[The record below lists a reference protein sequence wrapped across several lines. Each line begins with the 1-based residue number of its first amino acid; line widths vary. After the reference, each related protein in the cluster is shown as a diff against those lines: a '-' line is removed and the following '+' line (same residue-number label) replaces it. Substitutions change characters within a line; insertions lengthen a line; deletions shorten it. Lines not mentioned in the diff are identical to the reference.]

1 MSLLGIVMRS
11 LRQHFLSTCITSCS
25 IALAG
30 GLILSVWTIKDQA
43 NDAFVGVHAGFDAVL
58 GARSS
63 KLQLVLN
70 SIFHVEASPGNVAWE
85 DYLDIREHPGIS
97 HALPIAVGDNFRGYR
112 LVGTLPELL
121 QNIEHHPG
129 QKYAIS
135 SGGRWM
141 DPQRRE
147 AVIGFFAAQQLGLKV
162 GDTFHP
168 YHGLLYDEEK
178 QHAETYVV
186 VGLLEPTNSP
196 ADRVLWI
203 PLAGLQKMSG
213 HDPQA
218 ATDISAVLIKLKQ
231 PQSGF
236 RMDMT
241 INKQGNRLTFAW
253 PVDQIMAQ
261 LFQKIGWFDKIL
273 AMVAYLV
280 AVVAAGGI
288 LSGLYNTM
296 EERRRDIAILR
307 ALGAR
312 RRIIFGTI
320 LLESTVIALVGAGLS
335 FTIYAMIFE
344 GASGIIRHQTGV
356 VIHPWQWHASMLWT
370 PLSMILLGALAG
382 CIPALKAYHTPVA
395 ENLTPIS

>member
-112 LVGTLPELL
+112 LVGTLPALL

-168 YHGLLYDEEK
+168 TMVFFTMK
-178 QHAETYVV
+178 K
-186 VGLLEPTNSP
+186 NSMP
-196 ADRVLWI
+196 K
-203 PLAGLQKMSG
+203 PMS
-213 HDPQA
+213 
-218 ATDISAVLIKLKQ
+218 S
-231 PQSGF
+231 
-236 RMDMT
+236 
-241 INKQGNRLTFAW
+241 
-253 PVDQIMAQ
+253 
-261 LFQKIGWFDKIL
+261 
-273 AMVAYLV
+273 
-280 AVVAAGGI
+280 
-288 LSGLYNTM
+288 
-296 EERRRDIAILR
+296 
-307 ALGAR
+307 
-312 RRIIFGTI
+312 
-320 LLESTVIALVGAGLS
+320 
-335 FTIYAMIFE
+335 
-344 GASGIIRHQTGV
+344 
-356 VIHPWQWHASMLWT
+356 
-370 PLSMILLGALAG
+370 
-382 CIPALKAYHTPVA
+382 
-395 ENLTPIS
+395 

>member
-1 MSLLGIVMRS
+1 
-11 LRQHFLSTCITSCS
+11 
-25 IALAG
+25 
-30 GLILSVWTIKDQA
+30 
-43 NDAFVGVHAGFDAVL
+43 
-58 GARSS
+58 
-63 KLQLVLN
+63 
-70 SIFHVEASPGNVAWE
+70 
-85 DYLDIREHPGIS
+85 
-97 HALPIAVGDNFRGYR
+97 
-112 LVGTLPELL
+112 
-121 QNIEHHPG
+121 
-129 QKYAIS
+129 
-135 SGGRWM
+135 M

-320 LLESTVIALVGAGLS
+320 LLESTVIALVGAVFS
-335 FTIYAMIFE
+335 FAIYAMIFE
-344 GASGIIRHQTGV
+344 AASGIIRHQTGV

-370 PLSMILLGALAG
+370 PLSMIFLGALAG